1 MYPSLA
7 RLLLRVSYVFRTIW
21 RDIVRLFA
29 MLSVNVRENRAAKQ
43 YLKGKYK
50 SKSQRLGLMCK
61 ILDECG
67 NLSQKMR
74 ANR

>member
-7 RLLLRVSYVFRTIW
+7 RPLLRVSYVFRTIW

-50 SKSQRLGLMCK
+50 PKSQRLGMCK